1 MFTND
6 LHDGTTGFGGM
17 MGDGMMGFGGGMM
30 VFGMLMMLAVL
41 ALIILGIWA
50 LVVWLRHTRSR
61 PETHTHTDAGTEGNQ
76 NRAREILRERYARGD
91 LTTDEYQERL
101 GTLSD

>member
-6 LHDGTTGFGGM
+6 PHDGTTGFDQM
-17 MGDGMMGFGGGMM
+17 MGGGMM

-50 LVVWLRHTRSR
+50 LVVWLRNTRYR
-61 PETHTHTDAGTEGNQ
+61 PGTPTNTDAATAGGQ
-76 NRAREILRERYARGD
+76 NRAREILDERYARGD
-91 LTTDEYQERL
+91 LTTDEYNERL

>member
-1 MFTND
+1 MFND
-6 LHDGTTGFGGM
+6 NSNDGTTGFGGM

-50 LVVWLRHTRSR
+50 LVVWLRNTRSR
-61 PETHTHTDAGTEGNQ
+61 PETRTNTDVATDGGQ
-76 NRAREILRERYARGD
+76 NRAREILGERYARGE
-91 LTTDEYQERL
+91 LTTDEYNERL
-101 GTLSD
+101 GTLND

>member
-1 MFTND
+1 MLNNN
-6 LHDGTTGFGGM
+6 LNDGTTGFDQM

-50 LVVWLRHTRSR
+50 LVVWLRNTRSR
-61 PETHTHTDAGTEGNQ
+61 PDARTHTGAGAEGGQ
-76 NRAREILRERYARGD
+76 NRAREILGERYARGD
-91 LTTDEYQERL
+91 LTTEEYRERL
-101 GTLSD
+101 GTLSG